1 MLENLF
7 AKRINKNIPSR
18 LQGLFPETNFPD
30 NISFGGGCP
39 DEKSFPARDL
49 VNAYQEAIINEKEHS
64 FQYHDVKGP
73 ERLREFLAD
82 RAQKKMGIANVTSE
96 DVMLT
101 AGGQQGIELVA
112 KLFLEAGD
120 KMAVEV
126 PCYVGALAAFD
137 VYEPDYYEIPMED
150 DGVNLDC
157 LEDTLK
163 THPDIKL
170 FYTVPD
176 FHNPT
181 GITMSLEKR
190 QRLVDLANKYNFVIL
205 EDTPYRDLRYHGES
219 LPSIKSFDTEG
230 RVIFLSSFSK
240 ILSPAYRLGWLVA
253 SPEIKAELTK
263 LKLAEDLEVPYIPSA
278 TVDNYI
284 AHNDLDAHIESLKKI
299 YRQKLDKM
307 DQALHAYLPA
317 DAKISHP
324 EGGFFF
330 WIELLGDDANTSQ
343 LLLDEAIPNEHLI
356 YVPSASF
363 YPDRDHV
370 NGLRVNFT
378 GSSLAEIDE
387 GCRRLGRLLNVDSLM
402 QVAI

>member
-7 AKRINKNIPSR
+7 AKRINKNISSR

-39 DEKSFPARDL
+39 DEKSFPAREL

-163 THPDIKL
+163 AHPDIKL

-190 QRLVDLANKYNFVIL
+190 QRLVDLANKYDFVIL

-240 ILSPAYRLGWLVA
+240 ILSPAYRLGWLLA
-253 SPEIKAELTK
+253 SPEIKDELTK
-263 LKLAEDLEVPYIPSA
+263 LKLAEDLEVPYISSA

-284 AHNDLDAHIESLKKI
+284 AHNDLDAHIEGLKKI

-330 WIELLGDDANTSQ
+330 WIELGDDANTSQ

-370 NGLRVNFT
+370 NGLRINFT

>member
-39 DEKSFPARDL
+39 DEKSFPAREL

-157 LEDTLK
+157 LEATLK
-163 THPDIKL
+163 AHPDIKL

-190 QRLVDLANKYNFVIL
+190 QRLVELANKYNFVIL

-284 AHNDLDAHIESLKKI
+284 AHHDLDAHIEGLK
-299 YRQKLDKM
+299 R
-307 DQALHAYLPA
+307 
-317 DAKISHP
+317 S
-324 EGGFFF
+324 
-330 WIELLGDDANTSQ
+330 
-343 LLLDEAIPNEHLI
+343 
-356 YVPSASF
+356 
-363 YPDRDHV
+363 
-370 NGLRVNFT
+370 T
-378 GSSLAEIDE
+378 GKS
-387 GCRRLGRLLNVDSLM
+387 
-402 QVAI
+402 